1 MSQNPNLIKI
11 QNNLSKEFQKWK
23 FQREQN
29 HQLVIDDIE
38 RSSLFFK
45 FKDFQNNK
53 NTKNATSSQKSLNN
67 ANLLSPK
74 NNNPTK
80 VFSSSLNNFR
90 KTIII
95 DGIKDKNHVYNQL
108 FNSQENLPFVP
119 YINERDK
126 LGRLVKD
133 NEKSDV
139 KINEVNIVN
148 QISYNQRHLK
158 FQKTIEI
165 DSYEDSNQ
173 KSSFLPSQHIQDDQE
188 IQKFNNQKENKS
200 KHQKSL
206 SYIPFSTQN
215 NNSTN
220 LPEKIR
226 SSTFYST
233 ISNKGQSSNKLNQ
246 LLKGIGSFQ
255 QISMVKIPEQ
265 SFQGK
270 HTFININ
277 SLQQINMND
286 HHENINQNQNYSSLL
301 GHKQSIPSLSQLNQ
315 NKSFTQ
321 LISYNS
327 QPCSPSRFIT
337 KIQSNN
343 NSVCCDEKILEV
355 DKNKQFKCSQE
366 EVVRKT
372 EAFYKKYIDSKI
384 KRENLEK
391 KEEFPTKFKARVLPL
406 KFPESAKASHACRI
420 LYNHSKKIEKFNKM
434 IDRNDPN
441 ILNFE
446 VDNKQKNTE
455 KYKNAMESYKKRF
468 SIAAGFNFQNNLKK
482 NDERK
487 QLKEQ
492 KRQQLLEKWGERVDS
507 SELDDEEEKYRKK
520 ILNPILTKEQQI
532 QKDRERKRQIFDEYE
547 KWYTLQMYYIQS
559 SDKDV
564 QL

>member
-1 MSQNPNLIKI
+1 MSKNPNLIKF

-29 HQLVIDDIE
+29 HKLVIDEIE

-45 FKDFQNNK
+45 FEHFQNK
-53 NTKNATSSQKSLNN
+53 GNTKNITSSQKTLSNT
-67 ANLLSPK
+67 NLSQPK
-74 NNNPTK
+74 NNNLTK

-95 DGIKDKNHVYNQL
+95 DGIKDKNHIYNQL
-108 FNSQENLPFVP
+108 FHSQENLPFVP

-126 LGRLVKD
+126 LGRLVKN

-139 KINEVNIVN
+139 KINEVDIVK
-148 QISYNQRHLK
+148 QISNNQRLL
-158 FQKTIEI
+158 QLQNTIEA

-173 KSSFLPSQHIQDDQE
+173 KDSFLPSQNIQDNQE
-188 IQKFNNQKENKS
+188 IQKFNKS
-200 KHQKSL
+200 KHQKSQP
-206 SYIPFSTQN
+206 YIPFSTLN

-220 LPEKIR
+220 LPEKMR

-233 ISNKGQSSNKLNQ
+233 ISNKGQSFNKLNQ

-265 SFQGK
+265 SFQGRQ
-270 HTFININ
+270 TFININ
-277 SLQQINMND
+277 SLQQININD
-286 HHENINQNQNYSSLL
+286 HNENINQNYSSLL
-301 GHKQSIPSLSQLNQ
+301 GHKQSIPSLNQLNQ

-327 QPCSPSRFIT
+327 QPCSPSHFIT

-343 NSVCCDEKILEV
+343 NSVCGDEKILEV

-372 EAFYKKYIDSKI
+372 EAFNKKYIDSKI
-384 KRENLEK
+384 KRENLERK
-391 KEEFPTKFKARVLPL
+391 QEIPAKFKARALPL
-406 KFPESAKASHACRI
+406 KFSESAKASHACRI

-446 VDNKQKNTE
+446 LDNKQKNAA
-455 KYKNAMESYKKRF
+455 KYKNAMESYKKKF

-520 ILNPILTKEQQI
+520 ILNPILTKDQQI
-532 QKDRERKRQIFDEYE
+532 EKERERKRQIFDDYE

>member
-1 MSQNPNLIKI
+1 MSKNPNLIKI

-45 FKDFQNNK
+45 FNHFQNKEKTK
-53 NTKNATSSQKSLNN
+53 NTTSSQKNLKD
-67 ANLLSPK
+67 ANHISPK

-80 VFSSSLNNFR
+80 QFSSSLNNFR

-139 KINEVNIVN
+139 QINEVNIVN
-148 QISYNQRHLK
+148 QISNNQRFLQL
-158 FQKTIEI
+158 QKTIDV
-165 DSYEDSNQ
+165 DSYQDSSQ
-173 KSSFLPSQHIQDDQE
+173 KSLFLRSQNIQDDQE
-188 IQKFNNQKENKS
+188 IQKLNNQKENKS

-220 LPEKIR
+220 LPEKMR

-233 ISNKGQSSNKLNQ
+233 ISNKGQSTNKLNQ

-270 HTFININ
+270 QTFININ
-277 SLQQINMND
+277 SLQQININD
-286 HHENINQNQNYSSLL
+286 HHENINQNYSSLL

-343 NSVCCDEKILEV
+343 NSVCGEEKILEV

-372 EAFYKKYIDSKI
+372 EAFYKKYIDSKL

-391 KEEFPTKFKARVLPL
+391 KQEFPTKFKARVLPL

-446 VDNKQKNTE
+446 LDNKQKNAA

-487 QLKEQ
+487 QVK
-492 KRQQLLEKWGERVDS
+492 LLI
-507 SELDDEEEKYRKK
+507 LFKK
-520 ILNPILTKEQQI
+520 
-532 QKDRERKRQIFDEYE
+532 QIF
-547 KWYTLQMYYIQS
+547 S
-559 SDKDV
+559 
-564 QL
+564 